1 MSDNLVSVLDE
12 AWAGVTE
19 IMLELMAPPRT
30 WLLHDTEDGVLLV
43 MGDKLAPI
51 CFRSL
56 SQASAIQGVLTYAKL
71 AYDANQTN

>member
-1 MSDNLVSVLDE
+1 
-12 AWAGVTE
+12 
-19 IMLELMAPPRT
+19 
-30 WLLHDTEDGVLLV
+30 